1 MEGDLPRLGLGW
13 MLNLETGL
21 DEMSEFGD
29 FVGTY
34 CFGYPIP
41 VGLWRLWKFGEVLD
55 LDGVLGWVLVWW
67 LLGMDFGKFLY
78 PTVEDLVR
86 FSCRDKGL

>member
-34 CFGYPIP
+34 GFGNPIP
-41 VGLWRLWKFGEVLD
+41 VGLWGLWKFGESLG
-55 LDGVLGWVLVWW
+55 LDGVLVWILVWW
-67 LLGMDFGKFLY
+67 LLRMDFRKLFY
-78 PTVEDLVR
+78 PLLENLAG
-86 FSCRDKGL
+86 FGCGDKGV